1 MEFELVIDR
10 IKEGLEYID
19 FNTQIINAN
28 RRDRNIIYLRGL
40 KTLFETQITQ
50 ELVNWWLISY
60 PNDFN
65 NTHQLTNEH
74 TYPDIIN
81 ASCDLVF
88 SSREYNINRFEWAIE
103 LKYIQLVGDNG
114 KNNDHTIQKVLSPYL
129 KDRSLF
135 HDVKRLS
142 QSLISEKKA
151 VIGFG
156 FEYDN
161 EKIDFLR
168 NIHPNEH
175 ERHTNLQRVLN
186 SNDPYNGIYNLEPLI
201 KLVERNLMGEGLIQ
215 ENAEVRNFNA
225 FSHPCGG
232 YGKVFGWE
240 INN

>member
-1 MEFELVIDR
+1 MEFELIIDR

-19 FNTQIINAN
+19 ANTQIINSN

-50 ELVNWWLISY
+50 ELVNWWLMSY

-65 NTHQLTNEH
+65 NTHQLINEH
-74 TYPDIIN
+74 AYPDINN

-88 SSREYNINRFEWAIE
+88 SSREYNIGQFEWALE
-103 LKYIQLVGDNG
+103 LKYIQLVGDNE

-135 HDVKRLS
+135 HDVTRLS
-142 QSLISEKKA
+142 QSAISEKRA

-156 FEYDN
+156 FEYNN
-161 EKIDFLR
+161 ELMQSLR
-168 NIHPNEH
+168 DIHPNEH
-175 ERHTNLQRVLN
+175 ERHSNLEKVLN
-186 SNDPYNGIYNLEPLI
+186 SNDPNNGVYNLEPLI
-201 KLVERNLMGEGLIQ
+201 NLVERNLMAEGLIQ
-215 ENAEVRNFNA
+215 QNAVVRNFNA

-232 YGKVFGWE
+232 HGKVFGWK